1 MPSFTERP
9 DREHDLKCVSF
20 SRGRDNDIAKDILST
35 SLSWF
40 IPWLRILIFFF
51 LLIYNQHEINWKNLD
66 TDTSYSV
73 DLEAFALV
81 ADHEKVRKTDI
92 IYYNNFGCLLWC
104 FMELVPNQQYCS
116 PVCKQLKAACT
127 EELGEWT
134 RMSIKSFRLQLF
146 LQTRMYYV
154 R

>member
-1 MPSFTERP
+1 VNTTLNVFLSPEEEIMILQKISCQPHFLGLYHDYGSSF
-9 DREHDLKCVSF
+9 
-20 SRGRDNDIAKDILST
+20 
-35 SLSWF
+35 
-40 IPWLRILIFFF
+40 FFF

-134 RMSIKSFRLQLF
+134 RMSIKSFHLQLF